1 MLYYIT
7 VNNKRLKVKVARTPS
22 DKARGL
28 MDTQEKGSG
37 ALGPNEGMLFVYPE
51 EQILSFWMKNTSI
64 PLSIAFIGADRK
76 IQQIE
81 EMEPHNEALIKSKQP
96 AQYAL
101 EVNSGWFDKH
111 NIARGDTITIPK
123 RCGIKIRVLKQ

>member
-1 MLYYIT
+1 MLHYIT
-7 VNNKRLKVKVARTPS
+7 VNDKRLKVKVARTPS

-28 MDTQEKGSG
+28 MDTQQEGPT

-81 EMEPHNEALIKSKQP
+81 DMEPYNEALIKSKQP

-111 NIARGDTITIPK
+111 NITHGDTITIPK

>member
-37 ALGPNEGMLFVYPE
+37 VLGPNEGMLFVYPE

-111 NIARGDTITIPK
+111 NITRGDTITIPK